1 MTKTNE
7 YLNRLEKLG
16 YKPHEAVRIIEH
28 FHKYFS
34 KEYLE
39 LLITSMENE
48 KYVAKVQSEP
58 DRAKRW

>member
-1 MTKTNE
+1 MTNE
-7 YLNRLEKLG
+7 YLNRLKKLG

-48 KYVAKVQSEP
+48 NYVANV
-58 DRAKRW
+58 